1 MHSQERKRAVE
12 KLAMNIGLKGIST
25 SDLARAMV
33 LETLKLDDASSESQ
47 AVTIVEGNRKIII
60 KLSKGEEEGR
70 EES

>member
-1 MHSQERKRAVE
+1 
-12 KLAMNIGLKGIST
+12 MNIGLKGIST